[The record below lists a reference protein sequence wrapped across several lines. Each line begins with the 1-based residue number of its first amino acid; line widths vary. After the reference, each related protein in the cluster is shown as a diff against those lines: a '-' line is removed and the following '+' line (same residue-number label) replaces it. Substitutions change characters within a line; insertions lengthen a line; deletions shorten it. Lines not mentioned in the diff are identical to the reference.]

1 MPTINPDIALILAAD
16 KLSDAIAGI
25 IPKASIT
32 EDAIH
37 QLMAIFCTQAL
48 AASDAAS
55 AQRVLREIAATQ
67 PRLTEEQKP
76 ALTQRVEDPEA
87 WMDLIETP
95 TTSPPA
101 TTKRFDVDFSTNTTS
116 PYITQDDVDS
126 PPSANTRRKRAGTIT
141 QDHILHTMGISATK
155 ATGHPHQAASQ
166 HHFSQLRHDTADT
179 VLDEETGDLLE

>member
-87 WMDLIETP
+87 WMDLI
-95 TTSPPA
+95 
-101 TTKRFDVDFSTNTTS
+101 
-116 PYITQDDVDS
+116 
-126 PPSANTRRKRAGTIT
+126 
-141 QDHILHTMGISATK
+141 
-155 ATGHPHQAASQ
+155 
-166 HHFSQLRHDTADT
+166 
-179 VLDEETGDLLE
+179 